1 MIITDLNHLELVA
14 ASNVIGGAGT
24 FDFSTVLEQYL
35 DNYQE
40 SYATAD
46 AESQFG
52 DAEAEAVSYN
62 VAEINQSA

>member
-14 ASNVIGGAGT
+14 ATNVVGGAGE
-24 FDFSTVLEQYL
+24 FYYSTVLEQYL
-35 DNYQE
+35 ENYQK

-52 DAEAEAVSYN
+52 DAEAEAFSYN
-62 VAEINQSA
+62 EAEINQSA